1 MTFLALHR
9 RADVTLGTTR
19 WLLNPDEATA
29 CNAAVELLERLQAL
43 HDRRRAELDAAASQ
57 ARSAGYLA
65 GRQEAIGQLAPRW
78 CRAWE
83 QAAADSAMQTEALR
97 QAAGS
102 LACQIVQQITADL
115 APAEVVVSLIR
126 QALRTRPPAPRAVVH
141 VHPDVAA
148 AVAGRLVRSPDDAP
162 RPEWVVQPDAS
173 LGLLDCVIQTA
184 LGECVAGLQSQ
195 LDHIARGLR
204 S

>member
-1 MTFLALHR
+1 MTFVALYR
-9 RADVTLGTTR
+9 GADVALGTTR
-19 WLLNPDEATA
+19 WLLDAGEAAA
-29 CNAAVELLERLQAL
+29 CNAAVDLMDRLQAL
-43 HDRRRAELDAAASQ
+43 HDRRQAELDAAGNQ
-57 ARSAGYLA
+57 GRTAGYVA

-83 QAAADSAMQTEALR
+83 QAAADSGVQTEALR

-102 LACQIVQQITADL
+102 LACQIVQQITAEL
-115 APAEVVVSLIR
+115 APAEVVG
-126 QALRTRPPAPRAVVH
+126 ALVRRALQTRLPAPRVVVR

-148 AVAGRLVRSPDDAP
+148 TVARDLAHQPHDAQ
-162 RPEWVVQPDAS
+162 RPEWVVQSDAG

-184 LGECVAGLQSQ
+184 LGECVAGLRAQ
-195 LDHIARGLR
+195 LEHIARGLQ